1 MNAVGC
7 LPVMTNTNCT
17 EHDDWM
23 TIDTGKCERHANQ
36 CKYDSERMNII
47 NTEEFKLC
55 NNSTTQLLTR
65 GSPRGSGVCCNVQ
78 HRRSL
83 GLESVRGKG
92 GYPPTSSRH
101 HGLRY

>member
-1 MNAVGC
+1 MNAFGC

-36 CKYDSERMNII
+36 CKYESERMNII

-65 GSPRGSGVCCNVQ
+65 GSPRGSGVCCNAATQAEFGFGVGS
-78 HRRSL
+78 R
-83 GLESVRGKG
+83 KG
-92 GYPPTSSRH
+92 GISTH
-101 HGLRY
+101 KL